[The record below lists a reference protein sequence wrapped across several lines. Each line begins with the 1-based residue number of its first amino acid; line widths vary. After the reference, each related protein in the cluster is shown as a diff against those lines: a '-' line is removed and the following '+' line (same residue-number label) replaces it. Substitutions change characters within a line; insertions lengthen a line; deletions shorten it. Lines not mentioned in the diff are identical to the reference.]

1 MFGSFPTTLDLDIGN
16 TFATEVYLHVNSID
30 QFRLNFTPTSDLGF
44 EVLSSNPTATDTGT
58 GGSLSFGDGDQSN
71 QDGSAEEEELDGEGA
86 GSADGTIRFF
96 SLTGAPITNISFDL
110 TEQPNR
116 GAGADGWQI
125 GVEVVTT
132 RQDTDGDGVAD
143 HCDLDSD
150 NDGISDLVESGDAVA
165 IAADTDGDG
174 MVSVAEAATAGLT
187 DADGDGVLDALGNA
201 PADSDGDG
209 VIDASR
215 SR

>member
-1 MFGSFPTTLDLDIGN
+1 M
-16 TFATEVYLHVNSID
+16 
-30 QFRLNFTPTSDLGF
+30 
-44 EVLSSNPTATDTGT
+44 
-58 GGSLSFGDGDQSN
+58 DGD
-71 QDGSAEEEELDGEGA
+71 GA

-132 RQDTDGDGVAD
+132 AQDTDGDGVPD

-174 MVSVAEAATAGLT
+174 MISAAEATDAGLT
-187 DADGDGVLDALGNA
+187 DADGDGVLDALGNTPVDTDGDGIADFLDLDSDDDGIPDAVESQTTAGYVA
-201 PADSDGDG
+201 PTGMDSDGDG
-209 VIDASR
+209 TDDAFDPDSGGQF
-215 SR
+215 SIPVDTDGDGTTGSVGP